1 MPVYRYK
8 FDGLNVAKLKNQV
21 PPADA
26 SSVSAGSAA
35 ALVVWDI
42 TAPATSK
49 DDIDDYMTVSG
60 WSFVETDPSTTPQ
73 EASDAEIEAATPEDH
88 ASSHEPGGGDA
99 LAVDAIAGTGSLRT
113 LGTGAQQACAG
124 NDSRLSDDRD
134 PTAHVTD
141 HHSGGSDALVHDSI
155 AGSGTN
161 THAQVDTHI
170 SSVANPHSV
179 TASQAGAPPTSRTL
193 TAGAGLTGGGD
204 LSADRT
210 FNAVANADGSIVVN
224 ADDIQVGVLAGDA
237 QHGVRG
243 GGTQHS
249 AATTGTAG
257 FMSSTDKTKLD
268 GIEAGAE
275 VNDADTVTGPASAT
289 DNAVTRFDGTTGKVV
304 QNSGVTLDDSD
315 RLSGIKNLRFDSE
328 YNNGNSGAAAT
339 VDWNNGQKHRITL
352 TANCTFTLTSLTD
365 GVSNLLIKIIQDAT
379 GSRTVTWP
387 ASVLWPDGTAPTLS
401 TGANAVD
408 IVSLYWDGTNYFGV
422 ANLGFA

>member
-1 MPVYRYK
+1 
-8 FDGLNVAKLKNQV
+8 
-21 PPADA
+21 
-26 SSVSAGSAA
+26 
-35 ALVVWDI
+35 
-42 TAPATSK
+42 
-49 DDIDDYMTVSG
+49 
-60 WSFVETDPSTTPQ
+60 
-73 EASDAEIEAATPEDH
+73 
-88 ASSHEPGGGDA
+88 
-99 LAVDAIAGTGSLRT
+99 
-113 LGTGAQQACAG
+113 
-124 NDSRLSDDRD
+124 
-134 PTAHVTD
+134 
-141 HHSGGSDALVHDSI
+141 
-155 AGSGTN
+155 
-161 THAQVDTHI
+161 
-170 SSVANPHSV
+170 
-179 TASQAGAPPTSRTL
+179 
-193 TAGAGLTGGGD
+193 
-204 LSADRT
+204 
-210 FNAVANADGSIVVN
+210 
-224 ADDIQVGVLAGDA
+224 
-237 QHGVRG
+237 
-243 GGTQHS
+243 
-249 AATTGTAG
+249 
-257 FMSSTDKTKLD
+257 MSSTDKTKLD